1 LFLIFAFVLDI
12 FVIMNHLLV
21 GLCHDI
27 PEILLSLTPIEI
39 TQYIHLHSDV
49 FMKYT
54 TTSFFHNV
62 RLWGIATPTAH
73 KVTTFNSDGR
83 CIAFSPLCSFEI
95 YRCVFITKCGGGLK
109 IH

>member
-1 LFLIFAFVLDI
+1 MPLRFSLTFIYYIYIYIYLRNVLNLFLIFAFVLDI

-49 FMKYT
+49 FWQ
-54 TTSFFHNV
+54 TSSV
-62 RLWGIATPTAH
+62 IE
-73 KVTTFNSDGR
+73 FNLNCTDM
-83 CIAFSPLCSFEI
+83 IKFSFKLIDESS
-95 YRCVFITKCGGGLK
+95 
-109 IH
+109 